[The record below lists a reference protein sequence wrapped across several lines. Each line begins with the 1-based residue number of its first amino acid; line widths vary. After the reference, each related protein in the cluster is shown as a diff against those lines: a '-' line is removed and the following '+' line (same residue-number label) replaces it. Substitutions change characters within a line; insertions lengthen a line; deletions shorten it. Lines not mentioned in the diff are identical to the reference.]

1 MKRSTDRIL
10 TTHVGSMPRPAE
22 LRAMDTNAGGRI
34 ADQAAYDA
42 RLRTA
47 VDEIVRKQA
56 EVGYDVIND
65 GEIYKPSWSGYVRER
80 LAGFE
85 LRPGEA
91 FGRGIGRG
99 READEF
105 AGYFRDR
112 SISVGGIGGGG
123 LGQPAFGA
131 AAGSQ
136 VPPIHSGPVRP
147 PEAPTMMVCTG
158 PISYVGQAQAKRDVE
173 NLKAALK
180 NVDVE
185 DVFMAAVGPD
195 NVGYNPG
202 QNQYY
207 ATEEEYIIAN
217 AKALHEEYKAIT
229 DAGFVVQIDTPV
241 MKYNALNMTL
251 ESFRKRFASLVDILN
266 DTLSDI
272 PEEQIRL
279 HICFGG
285 GRGPHTG
292 DIMLK
297 DFMDLVLKI
306 KSTGISL
313 DQDVRH
319 EHEWTIWQEMKLP
332 EGKVLIPGVI
342 MHTTDTVEH
351 PELVA
356 QRLVRWANLVG
367 RENVMAGTDC
377 GLGGRVHPDIVW
389 AKSKSIVEGARIA
402 SKQLWGK

>member
-10 TTHVGSMPRPAE
+10 TTHVGSMPRPPE
-22 LRAMDTNAGGRI
+22 LRALDSGVDGKI
-34 ADQAAYDA
+34 ADAAAYEA
-42 RLRTA
+42 TLRKT
-47 VDEIVRKQA
+47 VDDIVRKQA
-56 EVGYDVIND
+56 ELGLDVIND
-65 GEIYKPSWSGYVRER
+65 GEVYKPSWSGYVRDR

-85 LRPGEA
+85 RRPGGGE
-91 FGRGIGRG
+91 GGLGRG

-112 SISVGGIGGGG
+112 TVGTGGIRSE
-123 LGQPAFGA
+123 LGAPVFGSPAF
-131 AAGSQ
+131 
-136 VPPIHSGPVRP
+136 VPAP
-147 PEAPTMMVCTG
+147 PNVQIVCTG
-158 PISYVGQAQAKRDVE
+158 PISYIGQDQMRRDTA
-173 NLKAALK
+173 NLTAALK
-180 NVDVE
+180 NVNVVE
-185 DVFMAAVGPD
+185 AFMASVGPD

-202 QNQYY
+202 QNSFY
-207 ATEEEYIIAN
+207 ASEAEYVRAN
-217 AKALHEEYKAIT
+217 AKAMHEEYKAIT

-251 ESFRKRFASLVDILN
+251 PDFRKRFASLVEILN

-297 DFMDLVLKI
+297 DFMDLVLQV

-319 EHEWTIWQEMKLP
+319 EHEWTLWQDLKLP
-332 EGKVLIPGVI
+332 DGKVLIPGVI
-342 MHTTDTVEH
+342 AHTTDTVEH

-377 GLGGRVHPDIVW
+377 GLGGRVHADIVW
-389 AKSKSIVEGARIA
+389 AKCKSMVEGARLA
-402 SKQLWGK
+402 SKELWP

>member
-1 MKRSTDRIL
+1 VKRSTDHIL
-10 TTHVGSMPRPAE
+10 TTHVGSMPRPNE
-22 LRAMDTNAGGRI
+22 LRQMDAGVDGRI
-34 ADQAAYDA
+34 ADPAAYEKL
-42 RLRTA
+42 LRT
-47 VDEIVRKQA
+47 VVEDTVRKQA
-56 EVGYDVIND
+56 ETGLDVIND
-65 GEIYKPSWSGYVRER
+65 GEVYKPSWSGYVRDR

-85 LRPGEA
+85 RRTGDA
-91 FGRGIGRG
+91 RGGFGRG
-99 READEF
+99 REAEEF

-112 SISVGGIGGGG
+112 SSGTGGIGGGG
-123 LGQPAFGA
+123 LGSPAFGA
-131 AAGSQ
+131 AAG
-136 VPPIHSGPVRP
+136 VAPAPPVQI
-147 PEAPTMMVCTG
+147 VCTG
-158 PISYVGQAQAKRDVE
+158 PISYIGQEQMARDVR
-173 NLKAALK
+173 NLKDALQK
-180 NVDVE
+180 VNVTE
-185 DVFMAAVGPD
+185 AFMAAVGPD

-207 ATEEEYIIAN
+207 ATEEEYIRAN
-217 AKALHEEYKAIT
+217 AKAMHEEYKAIT

-241 MKYNALNMTL
+241 MKYNALNMSL
-251 ESFRKRFASLVDILN
+251 EDFRKRFASLVEILN
-266 DTLSDI
+266 ETLADI

-297 DFMDLVLKI
+297 EFMDLVLKI

-319 EHEWTIWQEMKLP
+319 EHEWTIWQNMKLP

-377 GLGGRVHPDIVW
+377 GLGGRVHEDIVW
-389 AKSKSIVEGARIA
+389 AKFRSMVEGARLA
-402 SKQLWGK
+402 TKELWGR